1 MKRRNTITALL
12 FLLLTAAGLTLV
24 LTAFVGGEGKLEGLL
39 KSAVRERDPG
49 AVLSEAESAVNSDL
63 DRDHLFIQL
72 YGGVQRLSGRRMIQ
86 DMVAGNTV
94 AKLSTGALNFVN
106 LGTAGQVDQEAVGRR
121 AQATAELA
129 AKLEVRGIPY
139 LYIAAPQKIQRG
151 AELLPRGLEESGNA
165 TCDAYLAELDRLG
178 VDYLDLRP
186 VFESNGIYSNWFFR
200 TDHHWKPEAAFFA
213 WQYLSGEL
221 DLRYGYETP
230 SILTNPNNWSTRVLD
245 DFFLGSQGKRV
256 GSLYAGVDD
265 FTIYTPKFDT
275 NLTYTNSDGSFDRSG
290 PFAQSV
296 CFPERVE
303 ERDWFNGNPYTYY
316 SGGDYAMATMVNH
329 NNPKGPKVVLL
340 RESFSC
346 ALAPFLA
353 LSCSELTTIDLRYFS
368 GDLMDTI
375 RELEPDL
382 VLTLYTASS
391 TGLDNMFNFDT
402 TE

>member
-1 MKRRNTITALL
+1 MKRRNTITALQ

-129 AKLEVRGIPY
+129 AKLEVRGIHY

-221 DLRYGYETP
+221 DLRYGYETL

>member
-12 FLLLTAAGLTLV
+12 FLLMTAAGLTLV

-72 YGGVQRLSGRRMIQ
+72 YGGVQRLSGRKVIQ

-151 AELLPRGLEESGNA
+151 VELLPRGLEESGNA

-230 SILTNPNNWSTRVLD
+230 AALTNPKNWSTRVLD
-245 DFFLGSQGKRV
+245 DFFLGSQGKRM

-296 CFPERVE
+296 CFPERVA

-353 LSCSELTTIDLRYFS
+353 LSCSELTTIDLRHFS
-368 GDLMDTI
+368 GDLMDTV
-375 RELEPDL
+375 RELVPDL

>member
-12 FLLLTAAGLTLV
+12 LLLLTAAGLTLV

-49 AVLSEAESAVNSDL
+49 AVLSKAESAVNSDL

-129 AKLEVRGIPY
+129 AKLEVRGIHY

>member
-12 FLLLTAAGLTLV
+12 FLLMMAAGLTLV

-72 YGGVQRLSGRRMIQ
+72 YGGVQRLSGRKVIQ

-129 AKLEVRGIPY
+129 ARLEVRGIPY

-186 VFESNGIYSNWFFR
+186 IFESNGIYSNWFFR

-230 SILTNPNNWSTRVLD
+230 AALTNPKNWSTRVLD

-296 CFPERVE
+296 CFPERVA

-353 LSCSELTTIDLRYFS
+353 LSCSELTTIDLRHFS
-368 GDLMDTI
+368 GDLMDTV

-391 TGLDNMFNFDT
+391 TGLDNMFNFDA

>member
-1 MKRRNTITALL
+1 MKRRNTITTLL
-12 FLLLTAAGLTLV
+12 FLLLTAAGLALV

-72 YGGVQRLSGRRMIQ
+72 YGGVQRLSGRRVIQ

>member
-12 FLLLTAAGLTLV
+12 FLLLTAAGLTLA

-72 YGGVQRLSGRRMIQ
+72 YGGVQRLSGRRVIQ

-129 AKLEVRGIPY
+129 AKLEVRGIHY